1 MRGIIVMLLCGCAL
15 GGLRMKKK
23 PILTIVGVALL
34 CIIIKTVFESLE
46 QNVSTFFGW
55 IIPLV
60 NGGSAL
66 ILGILLYDLAEP
78 SRLARTLLLAVFV
91 AAHFSVY
98 SSSYVISYYNIRIKT
113 ARSNSISYGEASERL
128 DSDLREETGSGG
140 FIGYLKYVAK
150 RGMRPLNA
158 DDVPDDLPDV
168 ILFAMLRLF
177 QLISINVLHLHVAG
191 LIEMCFWY
199 LVTWG
204 ITLVGPPIFDSAA

>member
-1 MRGIIVMLLCGCAL
+1 VKKRPIV
-15 GGLRMKKK
+15 
-23 PILTIVGVALL
+23 TIVGVAIL
-34 CIIIKTVFESLE
+34 CIIIKAIFQSLE

-66 ILGILLYDLAEP
+66 ILGILLYDLAEQ

-98 SSSYVISYYNIRIKT
+98 SSSYVISYYNIKIKT
-113 ARSNSISYGEASERL
+113 ARSNGISYGEASERL
-128 DSDLREETGSGG
+128 DADLQKETGSSG
-140 FIGYLKYVAK
+140 FGGYLKYVSK
-150 RGMRPLNA
+150 SGMRPLNP

-177 QLISINVLHLHVAG
+177 QWISINVLHLNVAG

-199 LVTWG
+199 LVSWG
-204 ITLVGPPIFDSAA
+204 ITLIGPPIFDSSA